1 MRKFAATSALMIA
14 ALGVTAATANG
25 APAEAPAPTAP
36 QPVNV
41 SYYVNEE
48 KGTVSISPDAG
59 SVAVEDGKLKIKD
72 VAGNVMAGTPLEVV
86 IDDFAFPI
94 AAEIKDNIAVLT
106 PQIDEQH
113 AVYKPVSLPFDD
125 KAEFKNEYERE
136 KAAHSR
142 MKDNIALAA
151 TFAGLVTTVLG
162 GIVGCVVGGVVGT
175 AVTLPVVLGGGSGPI
190 VGCLL
195 GAAAGASLIG
205 IVGTILITAPV
216 AIAEVVNYFNTI
228 NAPFTPPAKK

>member
-1 MRKFAATSALMIA
+1 MLMRKFAATSALMIA

-25 APAEAPAPTAP
+25 APAEAPAVD
-36 QPVNV
+36 PVNV

-48 KGTVSISPDAG
+48 KGNVSISPDSG
-59 SVAVEDGKLKIKD
+59 SMAIEDGVLKIKNI
-72 VAGNVMAGTPLEVV
+72 AGQLMSATPLEVNV
-86 IDDFAFPI
+86 FDFAVPI

-106 PQIDEQH
+106 PQLDEEH
-113 AVYKPVSLPFDD
+113 AVYKPVAMPFED

-136 KAAHSR
+136 KAAFSR
-142 MKDNIALAA
+142 MKDNIGLAG
-151 TFAGLVTTVLG
+151 TLAGLTTTVLG
-162 GIVGCVVGGVVGT
+162 GVVGCGIG
-175 AVTLPVVLGGGSGPI
+175 AVAGATLTLPVALGGGSGPI

-216 AIAEVVNYFNTI
+216 AVAEIINYFSI
-228 NAPFTPPAKK
+228 VNAPFTPPAKK